1 VVRFLLVRAFAAA
14 IAGAVDDEAAAASAV
29 FDADWVEVK
38 GMVRVDLV
46 DEVMEDELVED
57 EKDEVDDD
65 EGDVEVDVAG
75 ALVGVAWSLETTWV
89 AMSRA

>member
-1 VVRFLLVRAFAAA
+1 M
-14 IAGAVDDEAAAASAV
+14 DDEAAAASAV